1 MTSGGESGK
10 KKTTAAHRTAVIA
23 VSTAL
28 VVALFYAHLFLFP
41 IKLQI
46 GQIVP
51 FTIASPGDGEW
62 VDSQEFAKIKT
73 EESQGF
79 VLDQNA
85 AGEAVRALATFFSEI
100 KRTAEMPPES
110 RQSAQLGIGLKYPP
124 DDLMIQKLLTTDS
137 GRLEEIEREAT
148 RLLSEFMNEPLDD
161 ERVAT
166 LKKNSENVYLSI
178 QEQIAVSFL
187 NPNLIFY
194 KARNPEELFKDFFTF
209 RIKKGDIIISEGQ
222 QVTQQVL
229 DKLEAVKDAR
239 KRQDLLTFTGLSLM
253 YLIMMILWGYYLRR
267 FKNFI
272 WKSPRS
278 LAIVY
283 GILIFSLAVCL
294 VIIRIPFPYF
304 YFSVNLPLIIGCIL
318 TCVVF
323 DPIFALYLYGS
334 LSLLS
339 SWMFGFNTD
348 LLIYSVVGVV
358 TPPVFLTRM
367 SDRYRI
373 IRLGIILGIINVYL
387 VGIVI
392 LVGVQS
398 YSVSPFV
405 IAFVAGIAAAIF
417 ALGSQL
423 FLDQLAVPLTRTRL
437 DELSDTNS
445 PILQQLMLKA
455 PGTYNHSLVM
465 AQMAEEAARAIGAD
479 AQLARVGAL
488 YHDIGKIAQPKF
500 FGENLADKTKNP
512 HNKLEPKSSY
522 NIILQHIEKGVEL
535 AKKNRLP
542 QEIVQFI
549 ITHHGTSVMKYFYHQ
564 ASGTENGVPVT
575 PDEFSYPGPLP
586 SDRETTIVNIADSC
600 EAIVRARELATEEEI
615 RKVVED
621 VIDEKIKT
629 NQLAKSNLSIKDL
642 NTIANAFVSVLCG
655 IYHSR
660 IKYPDDIK
668 KQQSAAADSADSGE
682 SEIAAPTGEVSRAPA
697 EPKGDSLDS

>member
-1 MTSGGESGK
+1 MNTGAISINKAKNRKYRAG
-10 KKTTAAHRTAVIA
+10 VIS
-23 VSTAL
+23 VSIVL
-28 VVALFYAHLFLFP
+28 VISLFYAHLFVFP
-41 IKLQI
+41 IKLQV

-51 FTIASPGDGEW
+51 FTIASPGDGDW
-62 VDSQEFAKIKT
+62 VDSEEFAKIKK

-85 AGEAVRALATFFSEI
+85 SGEAVRNLNSFFAEV
-100 KRTAEMPPES
+100 KRVAEMPPET
-110 RQSAQLGIGLKYPP
+110 RQSAQLGIGLKYPA
-124 DDLMIQKLLTTDS
+124 DELTIQKLLTTDF
-137 GRLEEIEREAT
+137 GRLDEIEKESAK
-148 RLLSEFMNEPLDD
+148 LLSQFMSEPLDD

-166 LKKNSENVYLSI
+166 LKKNSENVYLSVH
-178 QEQIAVSFL
+178 EQIAVSFL
-187 NPNLIFY
+187 NPNLIY
-194 KARNPEELFKDFFTF
+194 YQASNPEELFKDFFTF

-222 QVTQQVL
+222 QVSQQVL
-229 DKLEAVKDAR
+229 DKMEAVKEAQ
-239 KRQDLLTFTGLSLM
+239 KRQDFLTFIGLSLM
-253 YLIMMILWGYYLRR
+253 YLIMMVLWAYYLRR
-267 FKNFI
+267 FKQFI
-272 WKSPRS
+272 WNSPRS

-294 VIIRIPFPYF
+294 IIIRIPYPYF
-304 YFSVNLPLIIGCIL
+304 YFAVNLPLIIGCIL

-373 IRLGIILGIINVYL
+373 IRLGLILGVINVYL

-392 LVGVQS
+392 MVGVQS

-405 IAFVAGIAAAIF
+405 IAFVSGIAAAIF

-479 AQLARVGAL
+479 ALLARVGAL
-488 YHDIGKIAQPKF
+488 YHDIGKVAQPKF
-500 FGENLADKTKNP
+500 FGENLADKNKNP

-542 QEIVQFI
+542 QEIIQFI

-564 ASGTENGVPVT
+564 ASGSESGVPVT
-575 PDEFSYPGPLP
+575 PEEFSYPGPLP

-600 EAIVRARELATEEEI
+600 EAIVRARELATEDEI
-615 RKVVED
+615 RAVVRD
-621 VIDEKIKT
+621 VIEEKIKT
-629 NQLAKSNLSIKDL
+629 DQLANSTLSIKDL
-642 NTIANAFVSVLCG
+642 NIIGNTFASVLCG

-660 IKYPDDIK
+660 IKYPDDMK
-668 KQQSAAADSADSGE
+668 KQIEKAASDHDEKDEIDGLSE
-682 SEIAAPTGEVSRAPA
+682 SETPAA
-697 EPKGDSLDS
+697 KNGDIVES